1 MKINK
6 EISRIFLTDT
16 RDYLNRYKILKE
28 NATHLG
34 LRSKLLLELLF
45 ALECSIKA
53 LIYLESTETEKITYK
68 RILTHNLKNLSDLLN
83 EKSKKEFLKII
94 TTDLSVFDIDIRYQ
108 LESEIVFRTVNGC
121 LDEKYYNTIANF
133 TWLDNIYNQIT
144 NFISYI
150 ETLNPYKLEVIN
162 FSNINIEEIIQKHKI
177 ITNLREK

>member
-6 EISRIFLTDT
+6 EISRIFLTDA

-68 RILTHNLKNLSDLLN
+68 KILTHKLKKLSDLLN
-83 EKSKKEFLKII
+83 EKSKKEFIKII
-94 TTDLSVFDIDIRYQ
+94 TTDLSVFDVDIRYQ
-108 LESEIVFRTVNGC
+108 LESEIVFRTVNGS

-133 TWLDNIYNQIT
+133 SWLDNIYNQIT

-162 FSNINIEEIIQKHKI
+162 FSNINIEEVIQKHKI
-177 ITNLREK
+177 ITSLREK